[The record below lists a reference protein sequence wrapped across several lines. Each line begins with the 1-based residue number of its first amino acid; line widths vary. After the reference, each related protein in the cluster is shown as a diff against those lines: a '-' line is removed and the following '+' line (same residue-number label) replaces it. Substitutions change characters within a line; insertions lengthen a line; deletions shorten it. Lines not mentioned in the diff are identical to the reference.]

1 MPQHEPFYT
10 IEEAANILGVSK
22 TTIRNAV
29 ARGQL
34 AAVRGGIMGDRTIG
48 VTQMS
53 VQGIIDYR
61 RKRHAGEI
69 TDKDGYDTRDLRP
82 ASRQAAN

>member
-1 MPQHEPFYT
+1 MAQNEPIYT

-48 VTQMS
+48 VTRNS
-53 VQGIIDYR
+53 VHAIIDYR
-61 RKRHAGEI
+61 RERHAGEI
-69 TDKDGYDTRDLRP
+69 TATDGYLTRDCHP
-82 ASRQAAN
+82 ASRRAAN